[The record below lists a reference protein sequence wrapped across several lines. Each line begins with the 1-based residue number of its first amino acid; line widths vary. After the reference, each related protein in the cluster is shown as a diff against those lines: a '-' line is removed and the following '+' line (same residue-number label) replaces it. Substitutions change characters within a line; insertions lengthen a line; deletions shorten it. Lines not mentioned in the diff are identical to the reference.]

1 MYVTEKDYFKTCLI
15 KRSLDACSDCE
26 GWSFVCFHNNDP
38 GQSSQIN
45 AFSCAA
51 GFRMVAGSCLQLR

>member
-1 MYVTEKDYFKTCLI
+1 MYVTEKDYFKTRLI
-15 KRSLDACSDCE
+15 KRALDACSDCE
-26 GWSFVCFHNNDP
+26 GWSFVCFHNDDP